1 MPNRPS
7 SPRDPLRRGGA
18 AGLVDLWTTQRSV
31 AQSSTTPTAAANGS
45 GQMMCYQNRTSPSA
59 IDTFVALH
67 PSRRSSDSL
76 AKFAAMRRA
85 SSRVSNLAAER
96 CCGSPSNCR
105 SVHALTVESTR
116 IENLALM

>member
-31 AQSSTTPTAAANGS
+31 AQSSTTPRAAANGS

-59 IDTFVALH
+59 IDIPLPTVTVPLPVPHGTA
-67 PSRRSSDSL
+67 REE
-76 AKFAAMRRA
+76 A
-85 SSRVSNLAAER
+85 
-96 CCGSPSNCR
+96 
-105 SVHALTVESTR
+105 VHSGLK
-116 IENLALM
+116 